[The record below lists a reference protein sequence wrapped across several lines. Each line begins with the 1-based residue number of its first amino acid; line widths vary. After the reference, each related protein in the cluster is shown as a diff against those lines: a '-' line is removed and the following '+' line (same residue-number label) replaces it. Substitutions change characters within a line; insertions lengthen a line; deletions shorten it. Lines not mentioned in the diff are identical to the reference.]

1 MDDVK
6 VVLSCPLGHKCE
18 EIKDGAIHR
27 CNWLVKLAGQN
38 PQTGEQ
44 VDERGCAMM
53 WVPVLLVEN
62 SRVSRGTSAAVES
75 FRNEMVKASEISN
88 QVLLATAQARASQR
102 VESGSELRIL
112 NVN

>member
-1 MDDVK
+1 MSDIK

-27 CNWLVKLAGQN
+27 CAWVVTLQGQN

-44 VDERGCAMM
+44 MDEKGCAMT
-53 WVPVLLVEN
+53 WLPVLLVEN

-75 FRNEMVKASEISN
+75 FRNEMVKSSEIGH
-88 QVLLATAQARASQR
+88 QVLMAAAQVQPGQGGAQPQTLR
-102 VESGSELRIL
+102 VIDS
-112 NVN
+112 N